1 MLPSLQAMCKK
12 SLEMVALKV
21 YHMENLCELN
31 HYQVFREIRV
41 HQSLQHQ
48 NIVHLFASFQ
58 VRAASC
64 SPRQPS
70 CVCMPMPASIQAACM
85 NLYMYACFVNRSHA
99 GLH

>member
-1 MLPSLQAMCKK
+1 MCKK

-48 NIVHLFASFQ
+48 NIIHLFASFQ
-58 VRAASC
+58 VSWAG
-64 SPRQPS
+64 
-70 CVCMPMPASIQAACM
+70 PANYRLLLSRPALRFQH
-85 NLYMYACFVNRSHA
+85 R
-99 GLH
+99 